1 MRQFHFNDFVN
12 IVNIIICV
20 VKEATVKSSRLV
32 HNSIV
37 VLIMSE
43 VRVAPLV
50 SELLSINRLLEPLKV
65 LLTLLDEGLTPFEQL

>member
-1 MRQFHFNDFVN
+1 
-12 IVNIIICV
+12 
-20 VKEATVKSSRLV
+20 
-32 HNSIV
+32 
-37 VLIMSE
+37 MSE